1 MDRLPAI
8 GSSLP
13 SLPPSPAR
21 VPASREAAMTPF
33 AVLLT
38 PEPSP
43 AAALGSAGHGDP
55 ATDQE
60 SMRHF
65 MGHVNAECFVSLLK
79 VVDPMP
85 DDYLARATYKLRYR
99 HLRESLEI
107 PVLAPES
114 EPAGT
119 PKDPRAQS

>member
-13 SLPPSPAR
+13 LLPPSPAR
-21 VPASREAAMTPF
+21 VPASREAEMTPF
-33 AVLLT
+33 AGLLT
-38 PEPSP
+38 PGPGP
-43 AAALGSAGHGDP
+43 AGALGSTGRGDP
-55 ATDQE
+55 TTDQD

-65 MGHVNAECFVSLLK
+65 VGHVNAECFVSLLK
-79 VVDPMP
+79 IVDRMP
-85 DDYLARATYKLRYR
+85 DDYRARAAYKLRYR

-119 PKDPRAQS
+119 PKDTRASA